1 MNIENVTS
9 LIIPFIGTV
18 VGSAFVFFFK
28 KKMSER
34 MERIFAG
41 FAAGVM
47 IAATFFS
54 LILPALDA
62 SSDIEFFDSGNWV
75 DKLSFIPVVIG
86 LGIGFVFIMLLD
98 KIVPHLHV
106 NSDKPEGLN
115 SRFKKSTMTGL
126 AVALHNFPEGMA
138 VGILIASTATE
149 SSNISVFAALALAI
163 GIAVQNLPEGA
174 IISVP
179 LASSGMK
186 KGKAFLLGVLSGL
199 AEPVGALLTILVALI
214 AFEFL
219 SFLLPFMLAFAAGA
233 MIYVVVE
240 ELIPEMTKGEG
251 HSHAGVISF
260 AIGFTIMMILDV
272 VLG

>member
-1 MNIENVTS
+1 MIENITS

-18 VGSAFVFFFK
+18 IGSAFVFFFK
-28 KKMSER
+28 KKMSDK
-34 MERIFAG
+34 MTKIFAG

-62 SSDIEFFDSGNWV
+62 TSSIELFKSGSAFE
-75 DKLSFIPVVIG
+75 KLSFLPVV
-86 LGIGFVFIMLLD
+86 LGFTLGFLFIMLLD
-98 KIVPHLHV
+98 KIVPHLHISS
-106 NSDKPEGLN
+106 NKPEGLT
-115 SRFKKSTMTGL
+115 SKFKKSTMTGL

-138 VGILIASTATE
+138 VGILIASTSTE

-199 AEPVGALLTILVALI
+199 AEPVGALLTILVAMI

-219 SFLLPFMLAFAAGA
+219 SFLLPIMLAFAGGA
-233 MIYVVVE
+233 MLYVVVE
-240 ELIPEMTKGEG
+240 ELIPEMTKGEE
-251 HSHAGVISF
+251 HTHAGVISF
-260 AIGFTIMMILDV
+260 AIGFIIMMILDV
-272 VLG
+272 LLG

>member
-1 MNIENVTS
+1 MKENILS
-9 LIIPFIGTV
+9 LILPFLGTV
-18 VGSAFVFFFK
+18 IGSAFVFFFK
-28 KKMSER
+28 KKMSSK
-34 MERIFAG
+34 MEKIFAG

-47 IAATFFS
+47 VAATIWS
-54 LILPALDA
+54 LIIPAFDA
-62 SSDIEFFDSGNWV
+62 TKTISLFADGNLS
-75 DKLSFIPVVIG
+75 KLSFLPIVIG
-86 LGIGFVFIMLLD
+86 LWLGFAFLMLLD

-106 NSDKPEGLN
+106 SSQKPEGLN
-115 SRFKKSTMTGL
+115 SKFKKSTMTGL

-138 VGILIASTATE
+138 VGILIASTTSE
-149 SSNISVFAALALAI
+149 NTNITVFAALALAI

-186 KGKAFLLGVLSGL
+186 KSKAFLLGVLSGL
-199 AEPVGALLTILVALI
+199 AEPVGCLLTILVAVI

-219 SFLLPFMLAFAAGA
+219 SFLLPVMLAFAAGA
-233 MIYVVVE
+233 MLYVVVE
-240 ELIPEMTKGEG
+240 ELIPEMNCGEG

-272 VLG
+272 ILG

>member
-1 MNIENVTS
+1 MNIENITS

-18 VGSAFVFFFK
+18 IGSAFVFFFK
-28 KKMSER
+28 KKMSSR
-34 MERIFAG
+34 MEKIFAG

-54 LILPALDA
+54 LILPAFDA
-62 SSDIEFFDSGNWV
+62 SISIPIFEGDFK
-75 DKLSFIPVVIG
+75 KLSFLPVIG
-86 LGIGFVFIMLLD
+86 GLWLGFGFLMLLD
-98 KIVPHLHV
+98 KIIPHLHV
-106 NSDKPEGLN
+106 NSDKPEGL
-115 SRFKKSTMTGL
+115 SSKFKKSTMTGL

-138 VGILIASTATE
+138 VGILIASTTAE
-149 SSNISVFAALALAI
+149 SAQVSVFAALALAI

-214 AFEFL
+214 AADFL
-219 SFLLPFMLAFAAGA
+219 SFLLPVMLAFAAGA
-233 MIYVVVE
+233 MLYVVVE
-240 ELIPEMTKGEG
+240 ELIPEMTKGEE

-260 AIGFTIMMILDV
+260 AVGFTIMMILDV